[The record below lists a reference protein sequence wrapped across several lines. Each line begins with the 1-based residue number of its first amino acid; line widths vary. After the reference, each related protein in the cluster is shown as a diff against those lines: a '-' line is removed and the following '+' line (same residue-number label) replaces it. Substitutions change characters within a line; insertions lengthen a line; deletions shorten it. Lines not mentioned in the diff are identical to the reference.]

1 MFKVEYFKNT
11 VFLSQSPQ
19 LAKQMCIAGDM
30 ERVYEVAPGESRKSQ
45 KLRKSQ
51 RNASIA
57 KKRVNRADFSCGGS
71 VFRAEDSNTARHLTE
86 FMGLDL
92 EMAIE
97 EHYHEVVDVLDSVF
111 LAIFKGLKENYSNEV
126 ETIRKQFPCDEFT
139 YLDETLK
146 LRFAEGIQML
156 REAGAKNLDGT
167 ELSDTD
173 DLR

>member
-1 MFKVEYFKNT
+1 
-11 VFLSQSPQ
+11 
-19 LAKQMCIAGDM
+19 
-30 ERVYEVAPGESRKSQ
+30 
-45 KLRKSQ
+45 
-51 RNASIA
+51 
-57 KKRVNRADFSCGGS
+57 
-71 VFRAEDSNTARHLTE
+71 
-86 FMGLDL
+86 MGLDL

-139 YLDETLK
+139 YLDKTLK

-156 REAGAKNLDGT
+156 REAGAKNLDGS